1 MTYQCDPCVCPEQHY
16 RDNGAFKKA
25 MITLLCRMND
35 LIADIAI
42 AAGGGSPA
50 PATNATFA
58 ALTPVA
64 SAAIGGAYASAV
76 VLPADTR
83 QVILD
88 NQTNG
93 NVYVSL
99 NGGATDSCHMTAG
112 GKQTLNL
119 ADIGLM
125 TSADVQL
132 KDGITPST
140 AGTFFIYSI
149 K

>member
-1 MTYQCDPCVCPEQHY
+1 MTYQCNPCVCPEQHY
-16 RDNGAFKKA
+16 RDDGTFKKA
-25 MITLLCRMND
+25 VITLLCNMND

-42 AAGGGSPA
+42 AAGGGTPA
-50 PATNATFA
+50 PSVNATFA

-64 SAAIGGAYASAV
+64 SAAIGGVYASAV
-76 VLPADTR
+76 ILPADTR

-99 NGGATDSCHMTAG
+99 DGGATDSYHMTVG
-112 GKQTLNL
+112 GKQTFNL

-125 TSADVQL
+125 TNADVQL

-140 AGTFFIYSI
+140 AGTFFVYSI